1 MKSKTMPRVMALL
14 LTFGMVGTSVIS
26 MPVDAEAA
34 AKVKLSAVK
43 QTMYVGG
50 SFDLKV
56 KSPKGKKAT
65 YKTSNKKVA
74 MVNKKGKVT
83 AKSVGTA
90 TITVKVAG
98 IKKAAQCKVTVKEG
112 VKSIQTASQLFIQKG
127 KKAKLNYG
135 VTPSNVEKKAKKM
148 TFKTNKK
155 KIATV
160 DKNGNVKGKK
170 PGKAKITIQ
179 TAGGGAKATVN
190 VKVVKKLT
198 PVKNITLS
206 KAALAL
212 NTGAS
217 ETLTATVEPAKAT
230 AKNVYWVSSNT
241 EVATVS
247 KSGQV
252 TAVADGTATIT
263 AYAADTSKKK
273 ATCTVTVTTPA
284 PAPAPT
290 PTPSEV
296 AVESVTVAPADVK
309 ELKLNATQQLTATVL
324 PENATNKA
332 VTWSSSDT
340 SVATVDATGLV
351 TPVAKGTVTIT
362 ATAGGK
368 IGTCSVIVVERTNA
382 VTTNDS
388 KSEYL
393 YTLDKN
399 AVAYEATRANGTV
412 YPVLK
417 DDVNHD
423 YDWLAKQLD
432 DEYWN
437 NDFFKT
443 NWKKFNSEF
452 LETVSSL
459 FGNVLAN
466 PVYPQVEVTY
476 VDDKT
481 LSINAGSRGVITVV
495 RTDVEE
501 TGKSTLTVT
510 KGTKETILRD
520 VTVEQAEDKTV
531 TITAQ
536 TKVGGTESSLT
547 AVLTKTGVTLNM
559 DGDLVVSSKVT
570 DSAYETR
577 IVSMAYN
584 QLMKQLGLSV
594 NLENIKVE
602 NVYK

>member
-284 PAPAPT
+284 PVPT
-290 PTPSEV
+290 PTPSEDK
-296 AVESVTVAPADVK
+296 AVESVTVTPATLTLKANEAPA
-309 ELKLNATQQLTATVL
+309 QLTATVL
-324 PENATNKA
+324 PTDATNRT
-332 VTWSSSDT
+332 VTWSVDNSLIA
-340 SVATVDATGLV
+340 SVDPATGVV
-351 TPVAKGTVTIT
+351 TPVSAGEATVT

-368 IGTCSVIVVERTNA
+368 TATCKVTVIGELPASDINEFKYT
-382 VTTNDS
+382 
-388 KSEYL
+388 
-393 YTLDKN
+393 YTLDKAAESYK
-399 AVAYEATRANGTV
+399 AVRASGKANSV
-412 YPVLK
+412 K
-417 DDVNHD
+417 KSDVEND
-423 YDWLAKQLD
+423 YAWLAEQID
-432 DEYWN
+432 DEYWDN
-437 NDFFKT
+437 NFFKT
-443 NWKKFNSEF
+443 NWSKFDSKFLKKVSNIFAGVVDGAVKVTPDNDNNTITIDAGKRGIITVIREDAADNEPCT
-452 LETVSSL
+452 LTIKKGEKETVL
-459 FGNVLAN
+459 K
-466 PVYPQVEVTY
+466 EVT
-476 VDDKT
+476 VAKD
-481 LSINAGSRGVITVV
+481 S
-495 RTDVEE
+495 E
-501 TGKSTLTVT
+501 TN
-510 KGTKETILRD
+510 
-520 VTVEQAEDKTV
+520 TV
-531 TITAQ
+531 TITAK
-536 TKVGGTESSLT
+536 TKLGAAE
-547 AVLTKTGVTLNM
+547 AVLKVTITKDGVTVTKDDNTI
-559 DGDLVVSSKVT
+559 VTSKVT
-570 DSAYETR
+570 DSAYVTEVNAT
-577 IVSMAYN
+577 YYKE
-584 QLMKQLGLSV
+584 LMGQLGFSFD
-594 NLENIKVE
+594 LEKVE
-602 NVYK
+602 VYNVYTK